1 MGFVVLVNPPAAEST
16 GIVCYETLET
26 SVNRH
31 IRRWPLILTTLV
43 WLSCV
48 GCIPQ
53 HPEGNVVDDLGRTVT
68 INQTPQRIISLAPSN
83 TEILFALGLGDR
95 VVGVTEYCNYPEAA
109 TAKPKVGG
117 FSTVDIEKV
126 VSLEPDLVLA
136 THIHGKTVIPALEE
150 VGLTVFA
157 LAPDSIDGVLNGIAL
172 VGTIT
177 GQHKQALQL
186 VDSLRTRIETVASKT
201 RNLAPDQRPTV
212 LYLTWHNPL
221 MTAGSG
227 TLADDL
233 IDKAGGQNIA
243 YDISGDK
250 AIDLETVVHRDP
262 QVIIASVGMGTG
274 EDLPWQ
280 YAKTEPRLE
289 NTQAL
294 VNRRVYMIDGDIVH
308 RPGPR
313 ITDALDLMAQFIHP
327 EIF

>member
-1 MGFVVLVNPPAAEST
+1 VGFVVLINPPAAEGT
-16 GIVCYETLET
+16 GIVCYETPEP
-26 SVNRH
+26 SVNRY

-68 INQTPQRIISLAPSN
+68 IDQTPQRIISLAPSN
-83 TEILFALGLGDR
+83 TEILFALGLGDK

-136 THIHGKTVIPALEE
+136 TRIHGKTVIPALEE
-150 VGLTVFA
+150 VGLTVCA

-177 GQHKQALQL
+177 GQHKQASQL
-186 VDSLRTRIETVASKT
+186 VDSLRTRVEEVASKT

-221 MTAGSG
+221 MTAGTG